1 MHRILSLCLCLAA
14 GAVPAQETWSTA
26 LSRMPLNP
34 PVRELTRTNCVDVL
48 WHSLQS
54 NAVVKGMVL
63 MPGATDTWYLFRPAK
78 VELGSPN
85 PSLFDA
91 ICALTN
97 QTRIQVTFRPPLL
110 LLHTEVDLDSPVM
123 EIRDQPTARKLQQT
137 PFLPHAV
144 FNDRDWD
151 YLRPILRRKLKV
163 GLRPWR
169 YTQDSWHFYRH
180 TFVGWNLTGWETL
193 EALALAAKTTCTIER
208 KKVVF
213 AVDMRLPAPTTNP
226 VPRQS
231 APGPASGG

>member
-1 MHRILSLCLCLAA
+1 VRGILCLCLGLAA
-14 GAVPAQETWSTA
+14 SAVHAQESWPAA

-34 PVRELTRTNCVDVL
+34 PVMELTRTNCVNVL
-48 WHSLQS
+48 WRSLQS

-97 QTRIQVTFRPPLL
+97 QTRIRATFRPPLL
-110 LLHTEVDLDSPVM
+110 LLHTEVDLQAPVM
-123 EIRDQPTARKLQQT
+123 EVRDPLTAENLRQAS
-137 PFLPHAV
+137 FLAHAI

-151 YLRPILRRKLKV
+151 YLRPILSRKLKV

-169 YTQDSWHFYRH
+169 YSQDSWHFYRH
-180 TFVGWNLTGWETL
+180 TFVGWGLTGWETL

-213 AVDMRLPAPTTNP
+213 AVDRRLPTPATNP
-226 VPRQS
+226 APHQS
-231 APGPASGG
+231 APGPAPGG

>member
-1 MHRILSLCLCLAA
+1 VRSLLCLCLSLAA
-14 GAVPAQETWSTA
+14 SVSHAQESWSAA

-34 PVRELTRTNCVDVL
+34 PVTELTRTNCINVL
-48 WHSLQS
+48 WHSFQS

-78 VELGSPN
+78 VVLSGPN

-91 ICALTN
+91 LCALTN

-110 LLHTEVDLDSPVM
+110 LLHTDVDLDSPVM
-123 EIRDQPTARKLQQT
+123 QVRDLPTAEKLRQIH
-137 PFLPHAV
+137 FLPHAV
-144 FNDRDWD
+144 YNDRDWD
-151 YLRPILRRKLKV
+151 YLRPTLRKKLKV

-169 YTQDSWHFYRH
+169 FTQDSWHFYRH

-213 AVDMRLPAPTTNP
+213 AVDMRLPTPATNP
-226 VPRQS
+226 APRQS
-231 APGPASGG
+231 APGPAPGG